1 MIDTI
6 IFDLG
11 GVLVD
16 FHPIEGM
23 RKIGFSEKAVEEF
36 ENKIFSGLWEE
47 CDKYQ
52 YSDSQIRQLFKER
65 VPGFEKEVDML
76 WNNLHSITG
85 TRDYSNEWLE
95 DLKARGYRL
104 LVLSN
109 FGKNSFEINS
119 KIYDFLKYMDGG
131 IISYELGL
139 VKPDDKIYK
148 ALMEKYNIV
157 PERAVFIDDREEN
170 VQAARALGI
179 KGIVFENYEQ
189 ARRELARVC
198 G

>member
-1 MIDTI
+1 MIDTL

-76 WNNLHSITG
+76 WNKLHSITG

-139 VKPDDKIYK
+139 VKPDDAIYK

-157 PERAVFIDDREEN
+157 PERAVFIDDRDEN

-189 ARRELARVC
+189 ARRELERVC

>member
-16 FHPIEGM
+16 LHPIEGM

-47 CDKYQ
+47 CD
-52 YSDSQIRQLFKER
+52 
-65 VPGFEKEVDML
+65 
-76 WNNLHSITG
+76 N
-85 TRDYSNEWLE
+85 
-95 DLKARGYRL
+95 
-104 LVLSN
+104 
-109 FGKNSFEINS
+109 
-119 KIYDFLKYMDGG
+119 MDGG

-179 KGIVFENYEQ
+179 KGIIFENYEQ